1 MSPTSSSSPVGIS
14 LLSALAGLSA
24 LAVPTSASGAAND
37 PRPRD
42 ACVIEA
48 QSQFGDS
55 WRRIDRRIERGAS
68 VVEYW
73 ITDADER
80 AATRVY
86 CRYNTR
92 TDTIEAIAMLEK
104 GAFRPRG

>member
-1 MSPTSSSSPVGIS
+1 MSPPSSSNSVGTF
-14 LLSALAGLSA
+14 LLFALAGLSA
-24 LAVPTSASGAAND
+24 LAVPTSASAAKGAG
-37 PRPRD
+37 PRD
-42 ACVIEA
+42 ACVVEA
-48 QSQFGDS
+48 QSRFGDS

-92 TDTIEAIAMLEK
+92 TDAIEAIAMLEK

>member
-1 MSPTSSSSPVGIS
+1 MSPISSRGIRGRAA
-14 LLSALAGLSA
+14 LTALACLWAFLIPDTASA
-24 LAVPTSASGAAND
+24 ARNVA
-37 PRPRD
+37 PRD
-42 ACVIEA
+42 ACVVEA
-48 QSQFGDS
+48 QNQFGDS

-68 VVEYW
+68 VVEFW
-73 ITDADER
+73 ITDADEI

-92 TDTIEAIAMLEK
+92 TGAIEQVAMLEK